1 MGRVQIFV
9 HDFLYNGDRKEVDEM
24 ENMKEKIEIG
34 LDEEGKV
41 VVKSDVKTMDF
52 LKKAIR
58 AIQIAVFDQLVKEG
72 HNKSLME
79 MIILADTV
87 MKEALGDNKHA

>member
-1 MGRVQIFV
+1 
-9 HDFLYNGDRKEVDEM
+9 M

-87 MKEALGDNKHA
+87 MREALGNNKHA

>member
-1 MGRVQIFV
+1 
-9 HDFLYNGDRKEVDEM
+9 M

>member
-1 MGRVQIFV
+1 M
-9 HDFLYNGDRKEVDEM
+9 
-24 ENMKEKIEIG
+24 
-34 LDEEGKV
+34 